1 MNIPRTIRIGSVDYT
16 VEKTDEYLKLDGE
29 QCLGIINY
37 EEQTIKLAKNIQHE
51 QILEQT
57 FLHELV
63 HGIVHEY
70 KVDFAAD
77 EETIVDTMALGL
89 HQVIRDNL
97 EEPTSIKIGDIE
109 IKKNS
114 DKIYYGSVDKLGTG
128 INTDNLEL
136 IKNIS
141 ENFAKYL
148 SEAMNNIN
156 ER

>member
-1 MNIPRTIRIGSVDYT
+1 
-16 VEKTDEYLKLDGE
+16 
-29 QCLGIINY
+29 
-37 EEQTIKLAKNIQHE
+37 
-51 QILEQT
+51 
-57 FLHELV
+57 
-63 HGIVHEY
+63 
-70 KVDFAAD
+70 
-77 EETIVDTMALGL
+77 MALGL

-148 SEAMNNIN
+148 SEAMNKIN